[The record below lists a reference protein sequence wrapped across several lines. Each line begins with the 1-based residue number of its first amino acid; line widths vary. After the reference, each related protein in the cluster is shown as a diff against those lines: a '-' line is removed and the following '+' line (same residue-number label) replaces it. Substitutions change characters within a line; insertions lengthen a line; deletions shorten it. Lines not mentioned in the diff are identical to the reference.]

1 MLQVL
6 ILISQSFNLV
16 QKSTPLYSSIA
27 NEGVLSDCSGPTS
40 AYPLV
45 PSLRQMIF
53 TSKNKQMPSKYLF
66 LEKHLEYT
74 NKLRESTS
82 YVFPKLLERQQ
93 MKYNVDK
100 S

>member
-1 MLQVL
+1 
-6 ILISQSFNLV
+6 
-16 QKSTPLYSSIA
+16 
-27 NEGVLSDCSGPTS
+27 
-40 AYPLV
+40 
-45 PSLRQMIF
+45 
-53 TSKNKQMPSKYLF
+53 MPSKYLF